1 QVIVGAAVE
10 SGDFVLHSIARGQQE
25 NGSCHSAFAD
35 AGEYLKA
42 ITAGKHHIQK
52 NDVKLL
58 RIDTKKS
65 IFARMRNNRLVS
77 LIFKAFLQGIGDFDL
92 IFDYKNTHAVRL
104 LDRNHAW
111 QTRVTH
117 FTTTVRICA
126 GFDASVQATTISS
139 PERTIRGNTPEP
151 SPAVPDTFI
160 GAAAVPFAATS
171 RIRTWAP

>member
-1 QVIVGAAVE
+1 MTARDPSRVRSSAVIAWGCALPRLRFAAW
-10 SGDFVLHSIARGQQE
+10 GCALPRLRFAAWGCALPRLR
-25 NGSCHSAFAD
+25 FAD
-35 AGEYLKA
+35 RRY
-42 ITAGKHHIQK
+42 
-52 NDVKLL
+52 
-58 RIDTKKS
+58 S
-65 IFARMRNNRLVS
+65 
-77 LIFKAFLQGIGDFDL
+77 GI
-92 IFDYKNTHAVRL
+92 AVVVRY
-104 LDRNHAW
+104 HAW
-111 QTRVTH
+111 QTRVNH